1 MSLLHVPQACEP
13 ALITKIKGNLIR
25 LDENSATIGVDPFE
39 YEILIPDFTR
49 RHLQMSVGSEISLI
63 TIQYIDGNVQ
73 KGGRMTPRLIGFNSE
88 IEREFFELFCSVDGL
103 GVKKALRAMVR
114 PVQDVAKAIEQ
125 QDTKVIATLPGIGPA
140 TAERIVAKLRRK
152 MPKFALMVTGGGEDN
167 DLEQVERNVVDE
179 TFQILLTLGHS
190 ESDARRLLE
199 TPLAS
204 KTKFKDVESLL
215 QAVYDQSSKV
225 Q

>member
-1 MSLLHVPQACEP
+1 MSPLYIPQAREP
-13 ALITKIKGNLIR
+13 TLITRIKGTLIR
-25 LDENSATIGVDPFE
+25 LDETSATMAVDPFE

-73 KGGRMTPRLIGFNSE
+73 RGGRMTPRLIGFNSE
-88 IEREFFELFCSVDGL
+88 IEREFFELFCSVDGV

-125 QDTKVIATLPGIGPA
+125 QDTKIIATLPGIGPA

-152 MPKFALMVTGGGEDN
+152 MPKFALMVTSN
-167 DLEQVERNVVDE
+167 DEGQELQNVERDIVDE
-179 TFQILLTLGHS
+179 TFQILLSLGHS
-190 ESDARRLLE
+190 ESESRRLLE
-199 TPLAS
+199 SPLS
-204 KTKFKDVESLL
+204 MKKKFKDVESLL
-215 QAVYDQSSKV
+215 QTVYDQTSKD
-225 Q
+225 

>member
-1 MSLLHVPQACEP
+1 M
-13 ALITKIKGNLIR
+13 ITKIKGNLIR
-25 LDENSATIGVDPFE
+25 LDENSATIGIDPFE

-199 TPLAS
+199 APLAS

>member
-1 MSLLHVPQACEP
+1 M
-13 ALITKIKGNLIR
+13 ITKIKGTLIR

-152 MPKFALMVTGGGEDN
+152 MPKFALMVTDGGEDN

-190 ESDARRLLE
+190 ESDG
-199 TPLAS
+199 S
-204 KTKFKDVESLL
+204 KTAGITPRLKNQIQGCRIPVAGRL
-215 QAVYDQSSKV
+215 
-225 Q
+225 

>member
-1 MSLLHVPQACEP
+1 M
-13 ALITKIKGNLIR
+13 ITKIKGNLIR

-152 MPKFALMVTGGGEDN
+152 MPKFALMVTDGGEDD

-179 TFQILLTLGHS
+179 NIPDS
-190 ESDARRLLE
+190 PYARSFRVRC
-199 TPLAS
+199 S
-204 KTKFKDVESLL
+204 KTAGSTPRRKNEIQGCRIHVAGRL
-215 QAVYDQSSKV
+215 
-225 Q
+225 

>member
-1 MSLLHVPQACEP
+1 M
-13 ALITKIKGNLIR
+13 ITKIKGILIR

-88 IEREFFELFCSVDGL
+88 IEREFFDLFCSVDGL

-152 MPKFALMVTGGGEDN
+152 MPKFALMVTGDGEDD
-167 DLEQVERNVVDE
+167 DLEQVERSVVDE

-199 TPLAS
+199 APLAS

>member
-1 MSLLHVPQACEP
+1 M
-13 ALITKIKGNLIR
+13 ITRIKGTLLR
-25 LDENSATIGVDPFE
+25 LDETSATLGVDPFE

-49 RHLQMSVGSEISLI
+49 RHLQMSVGSEVSLL

-114 PVQDVAKAIEQ
+114 PVQDVARAIEQ

-140 TAERIVAKLRRK
+140 TAERIVAKLRRR
-152 MPKFALMVTGGGEDN
+152 MPKFALMVTATGDLGES
-167 DLEQVERNVVDE
+167 ESVERSVVDE
-179 TFQILLTLGHS
+179 TFQILLSLGHS
-190 ESDARRLLE
+190 ESDARTLLE
-199 TPLAS
+199 APLA
-204 KTKFKDVESLL
+204 TKAKYKDVESLL
-215 QAVYDQSSKV
+215 QAVYDQTSRG
-225 Q
+225 

>member
-1 MSLLHVPQACEP
+1 M
-13 ALITKIKGNLIR
+13 ITRIKGTLIR
-25 LDENSATIGVDPFE
+25 LDETSATMAVDPFE

-73 KGGRMTPRLIGFNSE
+73 RGGRMTPRLIGFNSE
-88 IEREFFELFCSVDGL
+88 IEREFFELFCSVDGV

-152 MPKFALMVTGGGEDN
+152 MPKFALMVTSN
-167 DLEQVERNVVDE
+167 DEGQELQNVERDIVDE
-179 TFQILLTLGHS
+179 TFQILLSLGHS
-190 ESDARRLLE
+190 ESESRRLLE
-199 TPLAS
+199 SPLS
-204 KTKFKDVESLL
+204 MKKKFKDVESLL
-215 QAVYDQSSKV
+215 QTVYDQTSKD
-225 Q
+225 